1 MLTSELIEDIAA
13 TAEVCGGSKW
23 SAAAV
28 RIACA
33 HLRQFS
39 EPAIRQSL
47 LRCQQ
52 EVKGTLALADIIAR
66 MPDGRPSPDVAWS
79 QVSGPETETF
89 VTTDEAMEA
98 WAAARPLVAA
108 GDEVAARMA
117 FLARYREICAQG
129 RTSGRKPNPY
139 VSVGSDRSRAETV
152 IKDAVARGILE
163 ASDSQA
169 RGVLSQASVIKLA
182 DGSECDGVK
191 HFVRIPPGDEWP
203 QGAFRL
209 TQCKCP
215 PRKALPCNAPRKL
228 DKRIEIAGL
237 LSDLGKS
244 LEGGQ

>member
-1 MLTSELIEDIAA
+1 MLTSELIEDIAS

-28 RIACA
+28 RIACD

-66 MPDGRPSPDVAWS
+66 MPDGRPLPDVAWS
-79 QVSGPETETF
+79 QVSGPESETF

-98 WAAARPLVAA
+98 WAAARPLLAA

-117 FLARYREICAQG
+117 FLARYREMCALG
-129 RTSGRKPNPY
+129 RTTGRTPKPY

-163 ASDSQA
+163 ATG
-169 RGVLSQASVIKLA
+169 GVLLQASVLKLA

-191 HFVRIPPGDEWP
+191 HFVRIPPCDEWP
-203 QGAFRL
+203 LGACRMVP
-209 TQCKCP
+209 CKCP
-215 PRKALPCNAPRKL
+215 PRKALPGNAPRKL
-228 DKRIEIAGL
+228 DKRIELAGL

>member
-1 MLTSELIEDIAA
+1 MLSPDLVADIGA

-23 SAAAV
+23 STAAV
-28 RIACA
+28 RIACQ
-33 HLRQFS
+33 HLQRFS
-39 EPAIRQSL
+39 EVEIRVAL
-47 LRCQQ
+47 ARCQQ
-52 EVKGTLALADIIAR
+52 EVKGTLALADIVAR
-66 MPDGRPSPDVAWS
+66 MPDGRPAPDVAWS
-79 QVSGPETETF
+79 QVSGPESETF

-98 WAAARPLVAA
+98 WAAARPLLAV

-117 FLARYREICAQG
+117 FLARYREMCALG
-129 RTSGRKPNPY
+129 RTTGRTPKPY

-191 HFVRIPPGDEWP
+191 HFVRISPCDEWP
-203 QGAFRL
+203 LGACRMVP
-209 TQCKCP
+209 CKCP
-215 PRKALPCNAPRKL
+215 PRKALPGGAPRKL

>member
-1 MLTSELIEDIAA
+1 MLSSDLIEDIAA

-28 RIACA
+28 RIACV
-33 HLRQFS
+33 HLGQFA

-79 QVSGPETETF
+79 QVSGPESETF

-117 FLARYREICAQG
+117 FLARYREVCAQG
-129 RTSGRKPNPY
+129 RTSGRKPKPY

-152 IKDAVARGILE
+152 IKDAVARGLLD
-163 ASDSQA
+163 AQDSQA
-169 RGVLSQASVIKLA
+169 RGVLAPAPIRQLA
-182 DGSECDGVK
+182 DGSECDGAR
-191 HFVRIPPGDEWP
+191 HFVRILPCDEWP

-215 PRKALPCNAPRKL
+215 PRKALPGSSKPL
-228 DKRIEIAGL
+228 DKRAEIAGL
-237 LSDLGKS
+237 LADLGKS
-244 LEGGQ
+244 LEGAQ

>member
-1 MLTSELIEDIAA
+1 MLSSDLIEDIAA

-28 RIACA
+28 RIACV
-33 HLRQFS
+33 HLGQFA

-79 QVSGPETETF
+79 QVSGPESETF

-117 FLARYREICAQG
+117 FLARYREVCAQG
-129 RTSGRKPNPY
+129 RTSGRRPKPY

-152 IKDAVARGILE
+152 IKDAVARGLLD
-163 ASDSQA
+163 AQDSQA
-169 RGVLSQASVIKLA
+169 RGVLAPAPIHQLA
-182 DGSECDGVK
+182 DGSDCDGVS
-191 HFVRIPPGDEWP
+191 HFVAMPPSDEWP
-203 QGAFRL
+203 RGAVAV
-209 TQCKCP
+209 QPCKCP
-215 PRKALPCNAPRKL
+215 PRKALPGGTPRKL
-228 DKRIEIAGL
+228 DKRAEIAGL
-237 LSDLGKS
+237 LADLGKS

>member
-1 MLTSELIEDIAA
+1 MLSSELIEDIAA

-33 HLRQFS
+33 HLKQFP

-79 QVSGPETETF
+79 QVSGPESETF
-89 VTTDEAMEA
+89 ITTDEAMEA
-98 WAAARPLVAA
+98 WAAARPLLAA

-117 FLARYREICAQG
+117 FLARYREVCAQG
-129 RTSGRKPNPY
+129 RTSGRKPKPY

-152 IKDAVARGILE
+152 IKDAVACGLLSE
-163 ASDSQA
+163 QDSQA
-169 RGVLSQASVIKLA
+169 GILAPAPIRQLA
-182 DGSECDGVK
+182 DGIECDGVT
-191 HFVRIPPGDEWP
+191 HFVRIPPRDEWP
-203 QGAFRL
+203 MGAFRL
-209 TQCKCP
+209 MQCKCP
-215 PRKALPCNAPRKL
+215 PRKALPGSAPRKL
-228 DKRIEIAGL
+228 DKRIEIASL

>member
-13 TAEVCGGSKW
+13 TTEVCGGSKW

-47 LRCQQ
+47 MRCQQ

-79 QVSGPETETF
+79 QVSGPESETF

-98 WAAARPLVAA
+98 WAAARPLLAA

-117 FLARYREICAQG
+117 FLARYREMCALG
-129 RTSGRKPNPY
+129 RTTGRTPKPY
-139 VSVGSDRSRAETV
+139 MSVGSDRSRAETV

-163 ASDSQA
+163 ATDSQA
-169 RGVLSQASVIKLA
+169 RGVLSQASVLKLA

-191 HFVRIPPGDEWP
+191 HFVRIPPCDEWP
-203 QGAFRL
+203 LGACRMVP
-209 TQCKCP
+209 CKCP
-215 PRKALPCNAPRKL
+215 PRKALPGSAPRKL